1 MQGPLPAR
9 SRHVETAAA
18 MVSRQS
24 LRGTQSVG
32 ASRTV
37 VPLVLALAGLLPQRA
52 ISPTRLATVQ
62 TPKRAASM
70 IQRKTKSV
78 PRDARAQDARL
89 AVAQP
94 GYMHA

>member
-1 MQGPLPAR
+1 
-9 SRHVETAAA
+9 

-70 IQRKTKSV
+70 IQRKTKSTATRGA
-78 PRDARAQDARL
+78 PKML
-89 AVAQP
+89 NL
-94 GYMHA
+94 GTCT